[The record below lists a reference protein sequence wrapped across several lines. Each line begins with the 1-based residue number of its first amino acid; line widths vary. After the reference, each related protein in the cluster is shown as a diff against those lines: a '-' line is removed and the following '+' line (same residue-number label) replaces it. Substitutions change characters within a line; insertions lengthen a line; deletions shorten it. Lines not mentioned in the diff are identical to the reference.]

1 MCVPLF
7 ACAACVFIQLCA
19 ILPSGGGGHV
29 STTTAKILNS
39 SPPLGPLV
47 LPFIAEH
54 LPSGPT
60 PALTP
65 GSTDLSSVSLTVI
78 NGITQYVPFGD
89 WLSQHVP

>member
-1 MCVPLF
+1 MCACPCSHVRHVCLF
-7 ACAACVFIQLCA
+7 SSVQFSHL
-19 ILPSGGGGHV
+19 GGGGHV

-65 GSTDLSSVSLTVI
+65 GSIDLSSVSLTVI
-78 NGITQYVPFGD
+78 NGIT
-89 WLSQHVP
+89 